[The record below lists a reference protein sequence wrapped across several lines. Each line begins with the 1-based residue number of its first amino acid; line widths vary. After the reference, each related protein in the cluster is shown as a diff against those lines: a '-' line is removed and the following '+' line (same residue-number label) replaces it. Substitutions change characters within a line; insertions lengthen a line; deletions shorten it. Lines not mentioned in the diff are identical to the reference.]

1 MDSKET
7 KYEFTADFNQ
17 ISQSQLSDIRDP
29 MDEVFNWW
37 SVLGYP
43 NQEEITKA
51 CREYNTYK
59 SMLPIDFHTIFQ
71 SGDGIEMRELKDTL
85 LAAGRKGGETDEYIN
100 ELFKNMSTI
109 SRDIPRT
116 LPGQYPV
123 VPNRI
128 YKIFIYVMFAIESQR
143 LKRNI
148 NNGYIQGENFFLMQI
163 IKMLLEDAGWEE
175 DEDDDEVDEEK
186 YQEIECLVFYMS
198 TTLYSNMAIKQTMYS
213 IPGRIGNMPT
223 DKKYRHKIPPYI
235 YIQWLFMVMFIK
247 KNKNKF
253 KKLINNQEQK
263 KIDNMFSVT
272 VSEMGWFSWITLVGY
287 LDTLVFR
294 EIIGNVLVS
303 KDPTMLFAYM
313 IAFFCG
319 YKNTTGVQF
328 DNQRITRSTDENA
341 VAPHLNLQLFW
352 VYNMQKP
359 IIQELARQSLTDIN
373 DDFNALYSYFR
384 VNFEKLTLM
393 CTRESFINRTADSRG
408 IYKWNFKL
416 PREFIKNR
424 KIWDI
429 NYTRPI
435 HEEKVAHITAI
446 ARGGRKKR
454 KKRKK
459 YKTIKKSNR
468 KLNRTIKLR

>member
-29 MDEVFNWW
+29 MDEEFNWW

-59 SMLPIDFHTIFQ
+59 NMVPKDFYKIFQ
-71 SGDGIEMRELKDTL
+71 RGDGREMRELKDTL
-85 LAAGRKGGETDEYIN
+85 LAAGIKGGETDEYIN
-100 ELFKNMSTI
+100 ELFKNMSTL
-109 SRDIPRT
+109 SRDIPRSLT
-116 LPGQYPV
+116 RQYPV
-123 VPNRI
+123 VPDRI
-128 YKIFIYVMFAIESQR
+128 YEICINVMFAIESQR

-163 IKMLLEDAGWEE
+163 IKMLLEDERVT
-175 DEDDDEVDEEK
+175 D
-186 YQEIECLVFYMS
+186 QEIECLVFYIS

-213 IPGRIGNMPT
+213 IPGHIGNMPT

-253 KKLINNQEQK
+253 KKLINNKEQK
-263 KIDNMFSVT
+263 KIDNMFSVA

-287 LDTLVFR
+287 LDTSVFR

-328 DNQRITRSTDENA
+328 DDQRIIRSTDENA

-352 VYNMQKP
+352 VYNMQPP

-393 CTRESFINRTADSRG
+393 CTRESFINRTIDPDDSSL
-408 IYKWNFKL
+408 YKWNFKL